1 MEKKDYLNLQSKYS
15 YLQDLQERYRKDLI
29 DFIHEAFEKH
39 NDEFKYK
46 CKTHRSWE
54 AMSEDENECFCAQ
67 DDLPV
72 CLSVYDTDFH
82 PTCIRLK
89 RYDDERKIILVN
101 GFNWTE
107 DEWQKNRKVLE
118 TLPNLEA
125 VADFMKEV
133 LEQELQFL

>member
-1 MEKKDYLNLQSKYS
+1 ME
-15 YLQDLQERYRKDLI
+15 RKDREKLLDMHSGLFNRRLLYKKELR
-29 DFIHEAFEKH
+29 DFIEESFEMHGDKF
-39 NDEFKYK
+39 EYK
-46 CKTHRSWE
+46 CKTHRSWK

-72 CLSVYDTDFH
+72 CLSVYDTDFY